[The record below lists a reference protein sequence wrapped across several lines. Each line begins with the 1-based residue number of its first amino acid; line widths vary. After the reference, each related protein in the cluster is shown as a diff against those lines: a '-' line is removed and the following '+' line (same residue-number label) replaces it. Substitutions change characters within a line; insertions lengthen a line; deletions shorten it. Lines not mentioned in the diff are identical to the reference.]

1 MRERTSATTLRTRV
15 GSLLNSGFV
24 RNILLNGEGSQL
36 FEFALALP
44 ILLVLVMGTL
54 DFGQVYNLKQKLN
67 NAAREA
73 ARFAANEN
81 SGANNL
87 AVNGVSDVSAIG
99 DVVSNYLTLAGVT
112 QCTITQ
118 PPKVSNGV
126 FVYTFSSGS
135 TGCGNFSLVI
145 DRGYVVAVGPPV
157 AIGTH
162 VTLSYPYAWSFGGI
176 MRLLLPGSTL
186 TLPGTISTDA
196 IMQNIN

>member
-1 MRERTSATTLRTRV
+1 LPKEKFGRNV
-15 GSLLNSGFV
+15 LLNA
-24 RNILLNGEGSQL
+24 EGSQL

-44 ILLVLVMGTL
+44 ILLVMVMSIL

-73 ARFAANEN
+73 VRFAANEN
-81 SGANNL
+81 SLGNNL
-87 AVNGVSDVSAIG
+87 SVNGVSDVSAIG
-99 DVVSNYLTLAGVT
+99 DVVSNYLTQAGVT

-118 PPKVSNGV
+118 PPKVSGGV

-135 TGCGNFSLVI
+135 TGCGNFSLVV

-157 AIGTH
+157 TIGTH
-162 VTLSYPYAWSFGGI
+162 VTLSYPYTWTLGSI
-176 MRLLLPGSTL
+176 MGLLLPGSTL
-186 TLPGTISTDA
+186 SLPGTISTDA

>member
-1 MRERTSATTLRTRV
+1 MHRGGYV
-15 GSLLNSGFV
+15 GSRRNLPKEKFGRNVLLNA
-24 RNILLNGEGSQL
+24 EGSQL

-44 ILLVLVMGTL
+44 ILLVMVMSIL

-73 ARFAANEN
+73 VRFAANEN
-81 SGANNL
+81 SLGNNL
-87 AVNGVSDVSAIG
+87 SVNGVSDVSAIG
-99 DVVSNYLTLAGVT
+99 DVVSNYLTQAGVT

-118 PPKVSNGV
+118 PPKVSGGV

-135 TGCGNFSLVI
+135 TGCGNFSLVV

-157 AIGTH
+157 TIGTH
-162 VTLSYPYAWSFGGI
+162 VTLSYPYTWTLGSI
-176 MRLLLPGSTL
+176 MGLLLPGSTL
-186 TLPGTISTDA
+186 SLPGTISTDA